1 VNGAGTRSRE
11 LRESAVSGSAGATL
25 FGQPRGLATLFFME
39 MWERFTYYG
48 MRAILILFMVAEVSA
63 GGLGIDDYTASSIYG
78 LFVACSY
85 LFSLLGGWIADR
97 LIGGQRAVIAG
108 GCFIMFGNALLTFG
122 IQQIFF
128 MGLAAIAL
136 GVGLLKPNVSALVAN
151 LYPEG
156 GSRRDAGFSLFYM
169 GINVGALL
177 GALLVPLCAARFGW
191 RAGFSLPV
199 AGMLIGLSQFILTR
213 RYLSP
218 TDLAVPVNVRL
229 AAWWPVIGL
238 ALVGLATTSLLVSKA
253 LTLDAVAAGRAS
265 TWLIGSLALCYFA
278 YLIFFAGL
286 GSVERR
292 RTYVMLALFVA
303 STVYYAGIEQT
314 GTSLT
319 LFADRYTDR
328 RIFGWEMP
336 AGILQG
342 VSSIVVILFAPLFSA
357 LWIALGR
364 RGRDPSTPVKFAA
377 GLMLM
382 GLGFLVMYV
391 ASLRVL
397 GGHRVSPTWLV
408 VCYLVQ
414 MWGDLCLAPVG
425 LSSMTKLAPP
435 RFVGQVMGMWFLSIA
450 LGNNLA
456 GQLATE
462 YDAGNLPTLPALF
475 LKIFCWGA
483 LAGLILLALN
493 GPLKRLVA
501 SSDYGHVANSTDR
514 G

>member
-1 VNGAGTRSRE
+1 VNEAAVPLAAAPGAT
-11 LRESAVSGSAGATL
+11 AGKTL
-25 FGQPRGLATLFFME
+25 FGQPRGLATLFFTE

-48 MRAILILFMVAEVSA
+48 MRAILILFMVSAASA
-63 GGLGIDDYTASSIYG
+63 GGLGIDDRNASSIYG
-78 LFVACSY
+78 LFVAGSY

-108 GCFIMFGNALLTFG
+108 GLFIMLGNVMLAFGVVAV
-122 IQQIFF
+122 FF
-128 MGLAAIAL
+128 LGLASIAL

-191 RAGFSLPV
+191 HAGFALPA
-199 AGMLIGLSQFILTR
+199 AGMLIGLTQFVLTR

-218 TDLAVPVNVRL
+218 LDLGVGVNLKLR
-229 AAWWPVIGL
+229 AWLPVIVL
-238 ALVGLATTSLLVSKA
+238 ALAGLVLCVLVVSGTLVIDAAAVGRVGS
-253 LTLDAVAAGRAS
+253 
-265 TWLIGSLALCYFA
+265 WLIGLLAACYFV
-278 YLIFFAGL
+278 YLFFFAGL
-286 GSVERR
+286 TLAERR
-292 RTYVMLALFVA
+292 RAYVMLALFIA

-328 RIFGWEMP
+328 RVFGWEMP

-342 VSSIVVILFAPLFSA
+342 VSSIFIIVFAPLFSA

-364 RGRDPSTPVKFAA
+364 RGRDPSTPVKFAV
-377 GLMLM
+377 GLILM
-382 GLGFLVMYV
+382 GVGFLVMYF
-391 ASLRVL
+391 ASMRVL
-397 GGHRVSPTWLV
+397 GGERVLPTWLV
-408 VCYLVQ
+408 LCYLVQ

-425 LSSMTKLAPP
+425 LSSMTKLAAP
-435 RFVGQVMGMWFLSIA
+435 RFVGQCMGMWFLSIA

-462 YDAGNLPTLPALF
+462 YDAGDLATLPALF

-483 LAGLILLALN
+483 VGGAVMLVLN
-493 GPLKRLVA
+493 GPLKRLMA
-501 SSDYGHVANSTDR
+501 GSE
-514 G
+514 

>member
-1 VNGAGTRSRE
+1 MNDTGPQAADSGAAAAGEPT
-11 LRESAVSGSAGATL
+11 AVSPPGKTL
-25 FGQPRGLATLFFME
+25 FGQPRGLATLFFTE

-48 MRAILILFMVAEVSA
+48 MRAILILFMVSGVSA

-78 LFVACSY
+78 LFVAGSY

-97 LIGGQRAVIAG
+97 LDGGQRAVIG
-108 GCFIMFGNALLTFG
+108 GAVFIMLGNAMLAFG
-122 IQQIFF
+122 ITQVFF
-128 MGLAAIAL
+128 TGLASIAL

-191 RAGFSLPV
+191 HSGFALPA
-199 AGMLIGLSQFILTR
+199 AGMLIGLTQFVLTR
-213 RYLSP
+213 RYLSAV
-218 TDLAVPVNVRL
+218 DLGVPVNARLSAWIPVIVFAL
-229 AAWWPVIGL
+229 AALGAV
-238 ALVGLATTSLLVSKA
+238 ALVASG
-253 LTLDAVAAGRAS
+253 TLSIDAPAVARAS
-265 TWLIGSLALCYFA
+265 SWLIGSLAAGYFV

-286 GSVERR
+286 NAAERR
-292 RTYVMLALFVA
+292 RAYVMLALFIA
-303 STVYYAGIEQT
+303 STVYYAGVEQT

-328 RIFGWEMP
+328 DLFGWVMP

-357 LWIALGR
+357 LWIGLGR
-364 RGRDPSTPVKFAA
+364 RGKDPSTPVKFAA

-391 ASLRVL
+391 ASMRVI
-397 GGHRVSPTWLV
+397 GGHRVLPTWLV
-408 VCYLVQ
+408 LCYLVQ

-425 LSSMTKLAPP
+425 LSSMTKLAAP
-435 RFVGQVMGMWFLSIA
+435 RFVGQVMGVWFLSIA

-462 YDAGNLPTLPALF
+462 YDAGNLASLPALF
-475 LKIFCWGA
+475 LKIFEWGA
-483 LAGLILLALN
+483 VGGAVMLALN
-493 GPLKRLVA
+493 GPLKRLMAGV
-501 SSDYGHVANSTDR
+501 R
-514 G
+514 

>member
-1 VNGAGTRSRE
+1 MSD
-11 LRESAVSGSAGATL
+11 SGVRAATL
-25 FGQPRGLATLFFME
+25 FGQPRGLATLFFTE

-48 MRAILILFMVAEVSA
+48 MRAILILFMVSAASA
-63 GGLGIDDYTASSIYG
+63 GGLGVDDRTASSIYG
-78 LFVACSY
+78 LFVAGSY

-97 LIGGQRAVIAG
+97 LVGGQRAVVAG
-108 GCFIMFGNALLTFG
+108 AAFIMLGNAMLAFG
-122 IQQIFF
+122 MPQIFF
-128 MGLAAIAL
+128 TGLAAIAV

-156 GSRRDAGFSLFYM
+156 GARRDAGFSLFYM

-191 RAGFSLPV
+191 HAGFALPA
-199 AGMLIGLSQFILTR
+199 AGMLIGLTQFLLTR

-218 TDLAVPVNVRL
+218 VDLAVAVNRRL
-229 AAWWPVIGL
+229 SAWWPIAAL
-238 ALVGLATTSLLVSKA
+238 ALAGLVVVGLLVSGA
-253 LTLDAVAAGRAS
+253 WALDAGAVGRAS
-265 TWLIGSLALCYFA
+265 SWLIGLLAFAYFA

-286 GSVERR
+286 TTAERR
-292 RTYVMLALFVA
+292 RAYVMLALFVA

-328 RIFGWEMP
+328 RLFGWEMP

-342 VSSIVVILFAPLFSA
+342 VSSIFVILFAPLFSA

-364 RGRDPSTPVKFAA
+364 RGWDPSTPIKFAA
-377 GLMLM
+377 GLILM
-382 GLGFLVMYV
+382 GMGFLIMYF
-391 ASLRVL
+391 ASLRVT
-397 GGHRVSPTWLV
+397 GGHRVLPAWLV
-408 VCYLVQ
+408 LCYLVQ

-425 LSSMTKLAPP
+425 LSSMTKLAAP

-462 YDAGNLPTLPALF
+462 YDAGNLATLPALF
-475 LKIFCWGA
+475 FKIFCWGA
-483 LAGLILLALN
+483 VAGIVLLVLN
-493 GPLKRLVA
+493 RPLTRLMSPRQRPSITA
-501 SSDYGHVANSTDR
+501 AR
-514 G
+514 A